1 MCTFH
6 EYCFPLRL
14 KSPVNRQHSRDTL
27 TSTANGYYGSGHL
40 HSSISKPE
48 PYDRDKMVS
57 PPYNRLGE
65 SPIPNGVISP
75 IGIKTDSV
83 IDMPDNSID
92 VPMIQTHFS
101 SGQVVPNPQYN
112 RHIPG
117 QPSSRPQHVQLQT
130 SLSDLQPSTDSPS
143 PDKQYPESLM
153 SEKQFLSNSHLLNVP
168 TLSKSNPTVS
178 SY

>member
-1 MCTFH
+1 MHFILQLLTAMAVMHFLLRMLTNPLGKLASYYICTFH

-27 TSTANGYYGSGHL
+27 TSTSNGYYGSGHL

-65 SPIPNGVISP
+65 SPIPNGVILP

-83 IDMPDNSID
+83 ICLLY
-92 VPMIQTHFS
+92 T
-101 SGQVVPNPQYN
+101 
-112 RHIPG
+112 
-117 QPSSRPQHVQLQT
+117 
-130 SLSDLQPSTDSPS
+130 SPS
-143 PDKQYPESLM
+143 PRDA
-153 SEKQFLSNSHLLNVP
+153 
-168 TLSKSNPTVS
+168 TLSRMPS
-178 SY
+178 SA